1 MLATLLRRLLRRSS
15 ICAACLSLEIETMQ
29 KETIHPHKSY
39 MMNSSYA
46 LPTPSR
52 PLHPHLFPSH
62 LPLNRAP
69 RPAPSK
75 GVLLATEGA
84 EARHRPVVFPLDD
97 LRRLPKVSSFLSRT
111 AAGRAASERI
121 ARKARGRRGLVRHR
135 DGAAHGVHAVRA
147 RRHDSVMIAVVT
159 VASIDRLRQA
169 RRARAFRRERRPRSS
184 SSGGGPRGSSSSDG
198 PAQRRGGGGSS
209 SSSRSAAAAAA
220 PEHHP
225 VRSMYCILSDRYS
238 ILRPRADRPRRV
250 LLRTG
255 GLLRHQRLGVGA
267 DRAGEDDEER
277 RVRLRQAATE
287 HGHIVIEAKQ
297 GAVSASNARRR
308 RSTSSANRA
317 QAAHVV
323 HRRAPP

>member
-84 EARHRPVVFPLDD
+84 EARPRPVVFPLDD

-121 ARKARGRRGLVRHR
+121 ARARHA
-135 DGAAHGVHAVRA
+135 GAEV
-147 RRHDSVMIAVVT
+147 S
-159 VASIDRLRQA
+159 
-169 RRARAFRRERRPRSS
+169 F
-184 SSGGGPRGSSSSDG
+184 
-198 PAQRRGGGGSS
+198 
-209 SSSRSAAAAAA
+209 
-220 PEHHP
+220 
-225 VRSMYCILSDRYS
+225 
-238 ILRPRADRPRRV
+238 
-250 LLRTG
+250 
-255 GLLRHQRLGVGA
+255 
-267 DRAGEDDEER
+267 
-277 RVRLRQAATE
+277 
-287 HGHIVIEAKQ
+287 VIETVLRK
-297 GAVSASNARRR
+297 ASMPCAP
-308 RSTSSANRA
+308 
-317 QAAHVV
+317 VV
-323 HRRAPP
+323 MTAS

>member
-1 MLATLLRRLLRRSS
+1 
-15 ICAACLSLEIETMQ
+15 
-29 KETIHPHKSY
+29 
-39 MMNSSYA
+39 
-46 LPTPSR
+46 
-52 PLHPHLFPSH
+52 
-62 LPLNRAP
+62 
-69 RPAPSK
+69 
-75 GVLLATEGA
+75 
-84 EARHRPVVFPLDD
+84 
-97 LRRLPKVSSFLSRT
+97 
-111 AAGRAASERI
+111 
-121 ARKARGRRGLVRHR
+121 
-135 DGAAHGVHAVRA
+135 
-147 RRHDSVMIAVVT
+147 MIAVVT

-184 SSGGGPRGSSSSDG
+184 SSGGGPRGSSSSSDG

-220 PEHHP
+220 PEHRR

-250 LLRTG
+250 LLRPG
-255 GLLRHQRLGVGA
+255 GLLRHQRLGEGA

-297 GAVSASNARRR
+297 GVGSASNARPR